1 MISSVW
7 LDSTTDSMDMNLS
20 RLQKIMKNRKTWHA
34 VVHGVTKNQ
43 TQFSNWKTTTT
54 KALYGAEW
62 MKRLRKLYHRQLQV
76 LDHWREHTSLP
87 YRSDEEDTPER
98 EKSLRAWRVRRVPE
112 AGEAPGISRC
122 QRFWRPSIEKTS
134 FFLKG
139 TSFSLTMAM
148 VSVYSDIVN
157 V

>member
-43 TQFSNWKTTTT
+43 TQFSNWQTTTT

-62 MKRLRKLYHRQLQV
+62 MKRLRKLYHRQLQG

-98 EKSLRAWRVRRVPE
+98 EKRAWVSCSSVQDSGKGFVRNYTKWLERRWKSAMHV
-112 AGEAPGISRC
+112 
-122 QRFWRPSIEKTS
+122 FWFCDYTS
-134 FFLKG
+134 
-139 TSFSLTMAM
+139 TS
-148 VSVYSDIVN
+148 VVN
-157 V
+157 SCLLLYLQG